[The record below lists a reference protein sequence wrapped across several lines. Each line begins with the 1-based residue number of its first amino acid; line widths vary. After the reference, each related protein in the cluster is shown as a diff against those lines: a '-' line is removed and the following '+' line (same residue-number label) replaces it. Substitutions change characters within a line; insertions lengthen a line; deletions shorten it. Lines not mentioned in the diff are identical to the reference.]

1 MIYWYIAAF
10 VHYAIYGMI
19 NEEAQ
24 FTIRMIECSNIW
36 AAATAVYSKV
46 YTLWIWIIAHSLH
59 YYAILSVCHSF
70 GPSNLNKFI
79 VC

>member
-24 FTIRMIECSNIW
+24 ITIRMIECSNIW
-36 AAATAVYSKV
+36 AAATA
-46 YTLWIWIIAHSLH
+46 TD
-59 YYAILSVCHSF
+59 VCSRT
-70 GPSNLNKFI
+70 GLLLIRFI
-79 VC
+79 TTQY

>member
-46 YTLWIWIIAHSLH
+46 YKLFESGLLLIRYITTQ
-59 YYAILSVCHSF
+59 Y
-70 GPSNLNKFI
+70 
-79 VC
+79 

>member
-24 FTIRMIECSNIW
+24 ITIRMIECSKIW
-36 AAATAVYSKV
+36 VAAD
-46 YTLWIWIIAHSLH
+46 
-59 YYAILSVCHSF
+59 VCSRT
-70 GPSNLNKFI
+70 GLLLIRFI
-79 VC
+79 TTQL